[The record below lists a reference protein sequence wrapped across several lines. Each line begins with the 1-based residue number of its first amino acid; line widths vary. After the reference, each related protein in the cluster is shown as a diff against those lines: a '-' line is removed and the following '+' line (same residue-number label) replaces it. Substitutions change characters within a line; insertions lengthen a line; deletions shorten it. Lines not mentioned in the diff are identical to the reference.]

1 MDYLIKALALNEQIR
16 VYLVSDKEVVDE
28 AIRRHDLWPSAASVL
43 GKTLTVGLM
52 MGAMLKNDEALT
64 IKIDGNG
71 PIGKIIVDANAKGIV
86 CGYVDKP
93 HINFVNN
100 SGGFN
105 DQFAIGTDGYLD
117 VIKDLKL
124 KDLFTS
130 TIALTGDLA
139 NDFTY
144 YFLESDQTPSAL
156 YLGIQIDVNN
166 LTKVSGGLIFQ
177 LMPNT
182 PEETI
187 TKLEQCLTKIKS
199 VSDFLSQYS
208 LEEMLNVLFDDDYV
222 ILDKMDVKFACD
234 CSKDSF
240 AKALATLPTKDL
252 EEMLNEDKQIE
263 TTCHYCGEKYQFDEK
278 DINQII
284 EERKSNE

>member
-16 VYLVSDKEVVDE
+16 VFLVSDKGVVDE
-28 AIRRHDLWPSAASVL
+28 AIKRHDLWPSAASVL

-64 IKIDGNG
+64 IKINGNG
-71 PIGKIIVDANAKGIV
+71 PIGNIIVDANAKGIV
-86 CGYVDKP
+86 RGYVDNP
-93 HINFVNN
+93 HINILSND
-100 SGGFN
+100 GGFN
-105 DQFAIGTDGYLD
+105 DKYVIGDEGYLD

-124 KDLFTS
+124 KDFFTS

-139 NDFTY
+139 SDFTY
-144 YFLESDQTPSAL
+144 YFMESDQTPSAL

-187 TKLEQCLTKIKS
+187 TELEQCLKKINS
-199 VSDFLSQYS
+199 VSSFLEQYR
-208 LEEMLNVLFDDDYV
+208 LEEILSILFDDDYK
-222 ILDKMDVKFACD
+222 ILDKMNIKFACD

-240 AKALATLPTKDL
+240 AKALTTLPSKDL
-252 EEMLNEDKQIE
+252 EQMLTEDKKIE
-263 TTCHYCGEKYQFDEK
+263 TICHYCGEKYLFDEN
-278 DINQII
+278 DIIKII
-284 EERKSNE
+284 EERNANE

>member
-86 CGYVDKP
+86 RGYVDKP

-240 AKALATLPTKDL
+240 AKSSCNLT
-252 EEMLNEDKQIE
+252 
-263 TTCHYCGEKYQFDEK
+263 
-278 DINQII
+278 NQGL
-284 EERKSNE
+284 RRNVK